1 MERVNPKISSTCRA
15 SKQYSSFRGAVSPL
29 TLGGGRSPFRIN
41 VPRSAREVSRFLVH
55 ETQTERKEE
64 EERKGDVSQY
74 KTTIFWNYER
84 EPGCAWGG
92 GGGHGERKGERERE
106 REGSMERSMNR
117 STCKGERGWKR
128 NHRIRVR
135 TLFRGWLPWKLRYIL
150 GVLLQL
156 FRVIVLFYEVDYSID
171 RLFCIKCKINVVCKI
186 FNIWSCLCRRLLY
199 IGCYNCFLSHLR

>member
-92 GGGHGERKGERERE
+92 GGGHGEREEERERE
-106 REGSMERSMNR
+106 
-117 STCKGERGWKR
+117 KGQWKGAWTEA
-128 NHRIRVR
+128 RVR
-135 TLFRGWLPWKLRYIL
+135 EKEGENGITEYEYARFFEGGSLESYIIYW
-150 GVLLQL
+150 V
-156 FRVIVLFYEVDYSID
+156 S
-171 RLFCIKCKINVVCKI
+171 
-186 FNIWSCLCRRLLY
+186 
-199 IGCYNCFLSHLR
+199 CYNYFE